1 MEIISKLKDSHKGQ
15 LNYERKTDFGRLS
28 VSIYLDDMFKIF
40 LAPIFV
46 FQHYRL
52 LARLHPHGL

>member
-28 VSIYLDDMFKIF
+28 VSIYLDALSLKNIF
-40 LAPIFV
+40 SSNFCFLI
-46 FQHYRL
+46 Y
-52 LARLHPHGL
+52 

>member
-28 VSIYLDDMFKIF
+28 VSIYLDDMSLKYF
-40 LAPIFV
+40 
-46 FQHYRL
+46 
-52 LARLHPHGL
+52 